1 MSTPTTSPGN
11 FADLSPT
18 TCALC
23 GEHVDAAQ
31 TAVAIM
37 RADGTPG
44 LVHPGCYPEY
54 SAQQR
59 ALGNTRV
66 GESPLRDLGGE
77 TRNATRDAT
86 RDATAPPA

>member
-1 MSTPTTSPGN
+1 MSSSATPGN
-11 FADLSPT
+11 FADAAPT
-18 TCALC
+18 TCSLC
-23 GEHVDAAQ
+23 GQPVDASQ
-31 TAVAIM
+31 TAVAVM

-66 GESPLRDLGGE
+66 AESPLRDSQ
-77 TRNATRDAT
+77 
-86 RDATAPPA
+86 PPA